1 MKILHILPSI
11 SKLYGG
17 PTTSIFSYTKNLRDL
32 GVKAEILTTDMN
44 ILNNSNKSK
53 KFQIINDVP
62 VHITKNINFPVKK
75 IYEFGMSPDIFFWIR
90 ENIRNYDLIHIYGL
104 FRFPSTLAMIYSIKF
119 RVPFVFY
126 ACGGF
131 DNANFK
137 NNGWLKKTYLNFF
150 DKRNLEKSALFHFNS
165 IKERNEAQKQSIK
178 FKSFVLPVGVE
189 VPPLE
194 IVKNKSKADKK
205 INFIFL
211 SRIHPIKRLD
221 IFLEAMGILNKT
233 KNIKEWELHIAGEGD
248 LDYKKYLFNIIK
260 KENLQENIKW
270 HGFLE
275 NDPKNRLLR
284 KCDWLVSTSKSES
297 LGISIIEALA
307 QGLPVMITKGIAISN
322 KLSKKKA
329 GYIVSEN
336 PKLLATQ
343 IKEKYLRKPT
353 KVEIL
358 NAYNFALENYCEKKL
373 AYKLLKKYKEL
384 I

>member
-1 MKILHILPSI
+1 MKILHIIPSI

-17 PTTSIFSYTKNLRDL
+17 PTTSIFSYTKNLRDI
-32 GVKAEILTTDMN
+32 GVKAEILTTN
-44 ILNNSNKSK
+44 INLFNNSNVSK
-53 KFQIINDVP
+53 NYQIINKVP
-62 VHITKNINFPVKK
+62 VHIIKSINFPVKK
-75 IYEFGMSPDIFFWIR
+75 IYEFGISPDLFFWLR
-90 ENIRNYDLIHIYGL
+90 DNIRNYDLIHIYGL
-104 FRFPSTLAMIYSIKF
+104 FRFPSTLAMVYAIKF
-119 RVPFVFY
+119 KVPFVFY

-150 DKRNLEKSALFHFNS
+150 DKRNLEKSAFFHFNS
-165 IKERNEAQKQSIK
+165 VKERNEAKKQSIK

-189 VPPLE
+189 VPPLKK
-194 IVKNKSKADKK
+194 VKSISKSEQK
-205 INFIFL
+205 IKFIFL

-221 IFLEAMGILNKT
+221 IFLKAMGILNKN
-233 KNIKEWELHIAGEGD
+233 KNIKRWELHIAGEGD
-248 LDYKKYLFNIIK
+248 LDYKKFLLNLIKEENI
-260 KENLQENIKW
+260 QENITW

-275 NDPKNRLLR
+275 NDTKNRLLN

-307 QGLPVMITKGIAISN
+307 QGLPVIITKGIAISN

-343 IKEKYLRKPT
+343 INDKFLRKPT
-353 KVEIL
+353 EVEIL
-358 NAYNFALENYCEKKL
+358 NAYNFALENYCEKNL
-373 AYKLLKKYKEL
+373 ANRLLKKYNEL

>member
-17 PTTSIFSYTKNLRDL
+17 PTTSIFSYTKNLRDI

-44 ILNNSNKSK
+44 LFKNSNEYKS
-53 KFQIINDVP
+53 FQIINNVP
-62 VHITKNINFPVKK
+62 VHITKNINFPFKK
-75 IYEFGMSPDIFFWIR
+75 IYEFGISPDIFLWIR
-90 ENIRNYDLIHIYGL
+90 KNISKYDLIHIYGL
-104 FRFPSTLAMIYSIKF
+104 FRFPSTLAMVYSIKF
-119 RVPFVFY
+119 KVPFVFY

-137 NNGWLKKTYLNFF
+137 NNVWLKKNYLNFF
-150 DKRNLEKSALFHFNS
+150 DKKNLEKSACLHFNS
-165 IKERNEAQKQSIK
+165 IKERNEAQKKSIK
-178 FKSFVLPVGVE
+178 FKSFVLPVGVK
-189 VPPLE
+189 VPPLK
-194 IVKNKSKADKK
+194 IVKNKSKSEKK

-211 SRIHPIKRLD
+211 SRIHPIKRLE
-221 IFLEAMGILNKT
+221 IFLKAMGILNKN
-233 KNIKEWELHIAGEGD
+233 KNIKKWKLHIAGEGD
-248 LDYKKYLFNIIK
+248 LDYKKFLLNIIK
-260 KENLQENIKW
+260 EENIQENISW

-275 NDPKNRLLR
+275 NDAKNKLLR

-297 LGISIIEALA
+297 LGISIIEALS

-343 IKEKYLRKPT
+343 IKNKFLRKPNE
-353 KVEIL
+353 VEIL

-373 AYKLLKKYKEL
+373 ANKLLKKYKEL